1 MEELSQINHA
11 NEERPRVRPE
21 AVVPPHKHSAQV
33 PPFSINHSLSHHP
46 LAFSAQ
52 ARHQPQVVQH
62 NTYIAPPTQPMAPS
76 YPLPFTMA
84 PKTSYSMEQQD
95 QQLLVLKGTSNVQ
108 QQQQQQQ
115 QQPLDIVTTNLA
127 HNAAAN
133 GDVVLLVSEIVI

>member
-115 QQPLDIVTTNLA
+115 QPLDIVTTNLA

-133 GDVVLLVSEIVI
+133 GDVVLLVSEVVI